1 MNKRVYA
8 IVILILLALAL
19 IVACSG
25 QAPANKPT
33 AAPTPTAI
41 APGVKGKLVPRQ
53 FVEIGLNASGVVA
66 EVPVSEGQPVKADQV
81 LLRLDDTRLKL
92 AVEQAR
98 LKLKQAELD
107 LDKAQKPAEPADLA
121 AAEKAIQ
128 AAQVALANTQGV
140 RSTTI
145 DQAQNTLRSA
155 ELALD
160 QAQRQHNKLL
170 EYKSWG
176 YDVENELR
184 SSQVQLD
191 NLHTELEI
199 AQRDAAGA
207 GTRANQSIV
216 ETQQALASAQAKY
229 EALKRQPE
237 PESVQ
242 AAQLAVES
250 AKVALARA
258 EANLKNA
265 TLAALVDG
273 VVAEV
278 KVKAGQQA
286 ESSTPLITL
295 ADTSVWYVET
305 DNLTELTVVGL
316 KAGGKVNVRFDALPE
331 LKLPGRIERIAVRS
345 QDKRGEVTYTARVA
359 LESAD
364 PRLRWGMTAV
374 AEFEK

>member
-1 MNKRVYA
+1 
-8 IVILILLALAL
+8 
-19 IVACSG
+19 
-25 QAPANKPT
+25 
-33 AAPTPTAI
+33 
-41 APGVKGKLVPRQ
+41 
-53 FVEIGLNASGVVA
+53 
-66 EVPVSEGQPVKADQV
+66 
-81 LLRLDDTRLKL
+81 LDDTRLKL
-92 AVEQAR
+92 AADEAR
-98 LKLKQAELD
+98 LKLQQVEQD
-107 LDKAQKPAEPADLA
+107 LEKAQKPAEPADLA

-128 AAQVALANTQGV
+128 AAQVALANAQGA
-140 RSTTI
+140 RSTTVE
-145 DQAQNTLRSA
+145 QAQNTLRSA

-160 QAQRQHNKLL
+160 QIQRQHNKLL

-191 NLHTELEI
+191 NSRTELEM

-207 GTRANQSIV
+207 STRANQYIV
-216 ETQQALASAQAKY
+216 EAQQTLASAQAKY
-229 EALKRQPE
+229 NTLKKQPE
-237 PESVQ
+237 PETVQ

-265 TLAALVDG
+265 MLTAPLDG
-273 VVAEV
+273 AVAEV

-286 ESSTPLITL
+286 GSGTPLITL

-316 KAGGKVNVRFDALPE
+316 KAGDKLTVRFDAIPE

-359 LESAD
+359 LENAD

-374 AEFEK
+374 VEFEG

>member
-1 MNKRVYA
+1 MNKRICAVT
-8 IVILILLALAL
+8 ILMLLALVA
-19 IVACSG
+19 ACSG

-41 APGVKGKLVPRQ
+41 APGIKGKLVPRQ
-53 FVEIGLNASGVVA
+53 FVEIGLNASGVVT
-66 EVPVSEGQPVKADQV
+66 EVTAPEGQPVKAGQV

-92 AVEQAR
+92 AVEEAR

-107 LDKAQKPAEPADLA
+107 LEKAQKPAEPADLA

-128 AAQVALANTQGV
+128 AAQVALANAQSA
-140 RSTTI
+140 RSTTVE
-145 DQAQNTLRSA
+145 QAQNTLRSA

-160 QAQRQHNKLL
+160 QTQRQHNKLL

-184 SSQVQLD
+184 SSQVRLD
-191 NLHTELEI
+191 NLRTELEM

-216 ETQQALASAQAKY
+216 EAQQTLASAQAKY
-229 EALKRQPE
+229 NTLRKQPE

-265 TLAALVDG
+265 TLAAPMDG

-286 ESSTPLITL
+286 NSATPLITL
-295 ADTSVWYVET
+295 ADTGVWYVET

-316 KAGGKVNVRFDALPE
+316 KAGDKLAIRFDAIPE

-359 LESAD
+359 LENAD

-374 AEFEK
+374 VELEK